1 METNKS
7 LLQPKA
13 SNDCPEAVKE
23 DEMFKE
29 KEIDEVM
36 HRQENGFEEDSVNNQ
51 EEEKDLH
58 IFQPPT
64 NLFHYLLSE
73 ESMQQFVE
81 EKSHGKPK
89 NRRTQGMEKIV
100 DIPSFF
106 LKDNIDSRNVE
117 ENL

>member
-1 METNKS
+1 
-7 LLQPKA
+7 
-13 SNDCPEAVKE
+13 
-23 DEMFKE
+23 
-29 KEIDEVM
+29 
-36 HRQENGFEEDSVNNQ
+36 
-51 EEEKDLH
+51 
-58 IFQPPT
+58 
-64 NLFHYLLSE
+64 
-73 ESMQQFVE
+73 MQQFVE